1 MQRYAFPGRAKA
13 VQHQQQQQP
22 QQGQGEGTGQG
33 RAREQAS
40 GESAGEAEAAT
51 AGGEPTPAPAAAQP
65 PAPITPHTSG
75 DSMIEDEGGVPTA
88 VAFAADE
95 LKSSS
100 SSGAATDE
108 ASEEEGLPVLLLRE
122 LASFRARFPFRV
134 GKHLRADASKN
145 VLKAQVRFRLFFYGF
160 VGREVQ

>member
-51 AGGEPTPAPAAAQP
+51 AGGEPTPAPAATQA
-65 PAPITPHTSG
+65 PAPTPITPRTSG
-75 DSMIEDEGGVPTA
+75 DAMMEDEGGVSTA

-122 LASFRARFPFRV
+122 LASFRARFPYRV

-145 VLKAQVRFRLFFYGF
+145 VLKAQVCFHLFLLTIS
-160 VGREVQ
+160 